1 MQKFLEFTGPAIVLL
16 YLIISSNFIA
26 DIFGCTL
33 RGILRKST
41 LAKHTLAYLTM
52 LLFVTAST
60 DWSQS
65 YNFGRLMGYSFSYYF
80 LFVLT
85 TRVPYRFLLP
95 ILFLFICMYYIQIYK
110 TTLMRGNDAGQ
121 LPLSE
126 VRNIY
131 VFQDIDKYAQLFLNA
146 SLILIFVGFVVY
158 FKNKRHIFGR
168 KFSIFEFFRSNST
181 CSKKPMSNKE
191 MFRNLINFS

>member
-26 DIFGCTL
+26 DIFGCTVREL
-33 RGILRKST
+33 LKKNTI
-41 LAKHTLAYLTM
+41 AKHTLAYLTM
-52 LLFVTAST
+52 LLFVTATT

-65 YNFGRLMGYSFSYYF
+65 YDFGRLMGYSFSYYF

-85 TRVPYRFLLP
+85 TRVPFRFLLP
-95 ILFLFICMYYIQIYK
+95 ILFLFICMYYIDIYK
-110 TTLMRGNDAGQ
+110 TTLMKGNDNGQ

-131 VFQDIDKYAQLFLNA
+131 VFQDIDKYQQLFLNA
-146 SLILIFVGFVVY
+146 SLILIFVGFIVY
-158 FKNKRHIFGR
+158 FKNKRVLWGK
-168 KFSIFEFFRSNST
+168 KFSIFEFFRSNSK
-181 CSKKPMSNKE
+181 CSKKSMSNRK
-191 MFRNLINFS
+191 MFYNLIK

>member
-131 VFQDIDKYAQLFLNA
+131 VFQDIDKCAQLFLNA

>member
-33 RGILRKST
+33 RGILKKST
-41 LAKHTLAYLTM
+41 VAKHALAYLTM
-52 LLFVTAST
+52 LLFVTAT
-60 DWSQS
+60 TNWSQS
-65 YNFGRLMGYSFSYYF
+65 YDFGRLMGYSFSYYI

-85 TRVPYRFLLP
+85 TRVPFRFLLP

-110 TTLMRGNDAGQ
+110 TTLMKGNDNGQ

-131 VFQDIDKYAQLFLNA
+131 VFQDIDRYAQLFLNA
-146 SLILIFVGFVVY
+146 SLILIFVGFIVY

-168 KFSIFEFFRSNST
+168 KFSIFEFFRSNSA
-181 CSKKPMSNKE
+181 CSNKPMSNKE
-191 MFRNLINFS
+191 MFRNFIKL

>member
-41 LAKHTLAYLTM
+41 VAKHALAYLTM
-52 LLFVTAST
+52 LLFVTATT

-65 YNFGRLMGYSFSYYF
+65 YDFGRLMGYSFSYYF

-85 TRVPYRFLLP
+85 TRVPFRFLLP
-95 ILFLFICMYYIQIYK
+95 ILFLFICMYYIDIYK
-110 TTLMRGNDAGQ
+110 TTLQKGNDTGQ
-121 LPLSE
+121 LPLSQ

-131 VFQDIDKYAQLFLNA
+131 TFQDIDKYQQLFLNA
-146 SLILIFVGFVVY
+146 SLILIFVGFIVY
-158 FKNKRHIFGR
+158 FKNKKQIFGR

-181 CSKKPMSNKE
+181 CTNKNVGAKQT
-191 MFRNLINFS
+191 FYNLIK